1 MCLTAL
7 CILIGKSGK
16 RLSEMEESEMAL
28 FDDEPIKKKPVH
40 EIGQDLSLLSVGEL
54 NERIAAL
61 RAEIRRLEAELTVKG
76 STKSAAEALFKR
88 G

>member
-1 MCLTAL
+1 MWLNAL

-16 RLSEMEESEMAL
+16 RLSAMEESEMAL
-28 FDDEPIKKKPVH
+28 FDDEPVKKKTIH

-54 NERIAAL
+54 NERISAL
-61 RAEIRRLEAELTVKG
+61 RAEIVRLEAELTVKG